1 MIELNVKFLQENSE
15 EKQETKKKA
24 ITFFLNIPK
33 FFKYHNF
40 FLKNFLISLK
50 LLNIVK
56 NIRIGY
62 LCKGPDDR
70 GIGETPLKTN

>member
-56 NIRIGY
+56 ISGSDICVKAQTTEALVKRH
-62 LCKGPDDR
+62 
-70 GIGETPLKTN
+70 